1 MTDIVGPYELAQLIG
16 SGGMGE
22 VWLALDTRND
32 REVAIKL
39 LAKQAL
45 TDPELQERFRREC
58 KLAGQIRHSH
68 ILPVWDY
75 SVEGRPY
82 IVMPFIDDGTD
93 LATILKNGPIEPER
107 AVNIVRQVASALDA
121 AHRKGLRHRDV
132 KPSNI
137 MVEPD
142 GDDEQVLLFDWGIA
156 QPIDTSGAPPVTRLD
171 QLVGTPAYI
180 APERLGDR
188 VTPDHRADVYS
199 LAVVLFESLAGFKPF
214 DGEDMA
220 ILTAQVLRDPPPLP
234 DHLPTA
240 LRDVVAKG
248 LAKGPDERWQSAGE
262 MATAARMALGHYY
275 PASPGAVSPAA
286 AGPVAGNPAAAGQT
300 APGQPPQPRS
310 AARPPVPGHA
320 VVPANG
326 PRIAVAGFGGA
337 VAAFAL
343 FLTGI
348 VDAAL
353 FWLLLPLLA
362 AGGGLVGFGLW
373 GPKRA
378 PVLPG
383 DPTLDPGGFPK
394 PGP

>member
-1 MTDIVGPYELAQLIG
+1 MTDAVGPYELAQLIG
-16 SGGMGE
+16 RGGMGE
-22 VWLALDTRND
+22 VWLAHDSRND

-75 SVEGRPY
+75 AVAGRPY
-82 IVMPFIDDGTD
+82 IVMPYIEDGTD
-93 LATILKNGPIEPER
+93 LATILKKGPIEPER

-132 KPSNI
+132 KPSNV

-199 LAVVLFESLAGFKPF
+199 LAVVLFECLAGYKPF

-234 DHLPTA
+234 DHLPAA

-248 LAKGPDERWQSAGE
+248 LAKDPEKRWQSAGE
-262 MATAARMALGHYY
+262 LATAARAALA
-275 PASPGAVSPAA
+275 PPVTPAA
-286 AGPVAGNPAAAGQT
+286 GVPEAVRTPPPPVTVPAA
-300 APGQPPQPRS
+300 PG
-310 AARPPVPGHA
+310 G
-320 VVPANG
+320 G
-326 PRIAVAGFGGA
+326 PRIAATGFCGA
-337 VAAFAL
+337 VVAFGL
-343 FLTGI
+343 FLTGV
-348 VDAAL
+348 VDAGA

-373 GPKRA
+373 GGEAA
-378 PVLPG
+378 PVRPG

>member
-1 MTDIVGPYELAQLIG
+1 MTDVVGPYELAQLIG
-16 SGGMGE
+16 RGGMGE
-22 VWLALDTRND
+22 VWLAHDTRND

-68 ILPVWDY
+68 ILPVWDF

-82 IVMPFIDDGTD
+82 IVMPFIEDGTD
-93 LATILKNGPIEPER
+93 LATILKNGRIEPER

-156 QPIDTSGAPPVTRLD
+156 HPVDTSGAPPVTRLD

-199 LAVVLFESLAGFKPF
+199 LAVVLFECLAGVKPF

-234 DHLPTA
+234 DHLPVA

-248 LAKGPDERWQSAGE
+248 LAKDPEKRWQSAGE
-262 MATAARMALGHYY
+262 MAAAARAALAPPFTPPSGSASVVAALW
-275 PASPGAVSPAA
+275 PAQN
-286 AGPVAGNPAAAGQT
+286 PV
-300 APGQPPQPRS
+300 RS
-310 AARPPVPGHA
+310 AAPVPVATQPGG

-326 PRIAVAGFGGA
+326 PRIATAGLGGA
-337 VAAFAL
+337 VVAL
-343 FLTGI
+343 GLLVGGV
-348 VDAAL
+348 VDASL

-373 GPKRA
+373 GPRRE
-378 PVLPG
+378 PVRPG

>member
-1 MTDIVGPYELAQLIG
+1 VTDVVGPYELAQLIG
-16 SGGMGE
+16 RGGMGE
-22 VWLALDTRND
+22 VWLAHDTRND

-58 KLAGQIRHSH
+58 RLAAQIRHSH
-68 ILPVWDY
+68 ILPVWDF

-82 IVMPFIDDGTD
+82 IVMPFIEDGTD
-93 LATILKNGPIEPER
+93 LATIVKNGPMEPER
-107 AVNIVRQVASALDA
+107 AVNIVRHVASALDA

-142 GDDEQVLLFDWGIA
+142 GKNEQALLFDWGIA
-156 QPIDTSGAPPVTRLD
+156 HPVDTSGAAPVTRLD

-199 LAVVLFESLAGFKPF
+199 LAVVLYECLAGVKPF

-234 DHLPTA
+234 DHLPAA
-240 LRDVVAKG
+240 LRDVVARG
-248 LAKGPDERWQSAGE
+248 LAKDPEKRWQSAGE
-262 MATAARMALGHYY
+262 MADAAAAALGNSSAAPFTPPSGSASLASALWPPQSPG
-275 PASPGAVSPAA
+275 PAPALPSAPVSVRPGAVA
-286 AGPVAGNPAAAGQT
+286 
-300 APGQPPQPRS
+300 
-310 AARPPVPGHA
+310 
-320 VVPANG
+320 PANG
-326 PRIAVAGFGGA
+326 PRIAAAGLGGGVVALG
-337 VAAFAL
+337 L
-343 FLTGI
+343 FIAGV
-348 VDAAL
+348 VDASL

-362 AGGGLVGFGLW
+362 AGGGLVGYGFW
-373 GPKRA
+373 GPGRE
-378 PVLPG
+378 PVRPG
-383 DPTLDPGGFPK
+383 DPTLDPGGFPR

>member
-1 MTDIVGPYELAQLIG
+1 MTDVVGPYELAQLIG
-16 SGGMGE
+16 RGGMGE
-22 VWLALDTRND
+22 VWLAHDTRND

-68 ILPVWDY
+68 ILPVWDF

-82 IVMPFIDDGTD
+82 IVMPFIEDGTD

-156 QPIDTSGAPPVTRLD
+156 HPVDTSGAPPVTRLD

-199 LAVVLFESLAGFKPF
+199 LAVVLFECLAGVKPF

-234 DHLPTA
+234 DHLPAA

-248 LAKGPDERWQSAGE
+248 LAKDPEKRWQSAGE
-262 MATAARMALGHYY
+262 MATAARAALAY
-275 PASPGAVSPAA
+275 
-286 AGPVAGNPAAAGQT
+286 AGPPHTPPSGSGSLASALWPRQGPGPAVVQ
-300 APGQPPQPRS
+300 QP
-310 AARPPVPGHA
+310 PPVPVPQHT
-320 VVPANG
+320 VVPAKG
-326 PRIAVAGFGGA
+326 MRIAGAGFVGV
-337 VAAFAL
+337 VAAFGL
-343 FLTGI
+343 FIGGI
-348 VDAAL
+348 VGAGA
-353 FWLLLPLLA
+353 FWLLLPILA
-362 AGGGLVGFGLW
+362 AGGGLVGYGLW
-373 GPKRA
+373 GPTRE
-378 PVLPG
+378 PVRPG
-383 DPTLDPGGFPK
+383 DPTLDPGGFPR

>member
-1 MTDIVGPYELAQLIG
+1 VTDVVGPYELAQLIG
-16 SGGMGE
+16 RGGMGE
-22 VWLALDTRND
+22 VWLAHDSRND

-75 SVEGRPY
+75 SVDGRPY
-82 IVMPFIDDGTD
+82 IVMPYIEDGTD

-132 KPSNI
+132 KPSNV

-188 VTPDHRADVYS
+188 ITPDHRADVYS
-199 LAVVLFESLAGFKPF
+199 LAVVLFECLAGYKPF

-234 DHLPTA
+234 DHLPAA

-248 LAKGPDERWQSAGE
+248 LAKDPEKRWQSAGE
-262 MATAARMALGHYY
+262 MA
-275 PASPGAVSPAA
+275 
-286 AGPVAGNPAAAGQT
+286 
-300 APGQPPQPRS
+300 S
-310 AARPPVPGHA
+310 AARAALAPPVTPPGGVPQA
-320 VVPANG
+320 VGVPVPTPPANVPAVATGAVPADG
-326 PRIAVAGFGGA
+326 PRIAATGFGGA
-337 VAAFAL
+337 VVAFAL
-343 FLTGI
+343 YLTGV
-348 VDAAL
+348 VDTGA

-362 AGGGLVGFGLW
+362 AGGALVGFGLW
-373 GPKRA
+373 GPRQA
-378 PVLPG
+378 PVRPG
-383 DPTLDPGGFPK
+383 DPTLDRGGFPK

>member
-1 MTDIVGPYELAQLIG
+1 VTDVVGPYELAQLIG
-16 SGGMGE
+16 RGGMGE
-22 VWLALDTRND
+22 VWLAHDSRNG

-39 LAKQAL
+39 LASQAL
-45 TDPELQERFRREC
+45 TDPELAERFRREC
-58 KLAGQIRHSH
+58 KLAGQIRHPY
-68 ILPVWDY
+68 ILPVWDF

-82 IVMPFIDDGTD
+82 IVMPFIEDGTD
-93 LATILKNGPIEPER
+93 LSTILKNGPIEPER

-137 MVEPD
+137 MVELQA
-142 GDDEQVLLFDWGIA
+142 DEEQALLFDWGIA
-156 QPIDTSGAPPVTRLD
+156 HPVDTKGAPPVTRLD

-199 LAVVLFESLAGFKPF
+199 LAVVLFECLAGVKPF

-234 DHLPTA
+234 DHLPA
-240 LRDVVAKG
+240 GLRDVVARG
-248 LAKGPDERWQSAGE
+248 LAKDPEQRWQSAGQ
-262 MATAARMALGHYY
+262 MATAAHTALSQ
-275 PASPGAVSPAA
+275 ALS
-286 AGPVAGNPAAAGQT
+286 GPRQF
-300 APGQPPQPRS
+300 
-310 AARPPVPGHA
+310 RPPDPPPPPPP
-320 VVPANG
+320 PAPPATG
-326 PRIAVAGFGGA
+326 PKIAVAGFGG
-337 VAAFAL
+337 VVVAFAL

-348 VDAAL
+348 VDAGL

-373 GPKRA
+373 GPRRT
-378 PVLPG
+378 PVSPG
-383 DPTLDPGGFPK
+383 DPTLDRGGFPGH
-394 PGP
+394 GP

>member
-1 MTDIVGPYELAQLIG
+1 VTDVVGPYELAQLIG
-16 SGGMGE
+16 RGGMGE
-22 VWLALDTRND
+22 VWLAHDSRND

-39 LAKQAL
+39 LARQAL
-45 TDPELQERFRREC
+45 TDPELAERFRREC

-68 ILPVWDY
+68 ILPVWDF

-82 IVMPFIDDGTD
+82 IVMPYIEDGTD
-93 LATILKNGPIEPER
+93 LATILKSGPIEPER

-156 QPIDTSGAPPVTRLD
+156 HPVDTSGAPPVTRLD

-199 LAVVLFESLAGFKPF
+199 LAVVLFECLAGVKPF

-234 DHLPTA
+234 GHLPAA
-240 LRDVVAKG
+240 LRDVVARG
-248 LAKGPDERWQSAGE
+248 LAKDPEKRWQSAGE
-262 MATAARMALGHYY
+262 MATAARAALGHH
-275 PASPGAVSPAA
+275 PVVVQQTSPEPSG
-286 AGPVAGNPAAAGQT
+286 
-300 APGQPPQPRS
+300 
-310 AARPPVPGHA
+310 
-320 VVPANG
+320 G
-326 PRIAVAGFGGA
+326 PRIAAAGLGGVVVAFG
-337 VAAFAL
+337 L
-343 FLTGI
+343 FLTGL
-348 VDAAL
+348 VDAGL

-373 GPKRA
+373 GPRKS
-378 PVLPG
+378 PVSPG
-383 DPTLDPGGFPK
+383 DPTLDPGGFPGH
-394 PGP
+394 GP

>member
-1 MTDIVGPYELAQLIG
+1 
-16 SGGMGE
+16 MGE

-39 LAKQAL
+39 LASQAL

-58 KLAGQIRHSH
+58 KLAGQIRHPH

-75 SVEGRPY
+75 AVQGRPY
-82 IVMPFIDDGTD
+82 IVMPFIEDGTD
-93 LATILKNGPIEPER
+93 LATILNKGPIEPER

-142 GDDEQVLLFDWGIA
+142 GDEEQVLLFDWGIA

-180 APERLGDR
+180 APERLSDKI
-188 VTPDHRADVYS
+188 TPDHRADVYS
-199 LAVVLFESLAGFKPF
+199 LAVVLFECLAGHKPF

-234 DHLPTA
+234 DHLPAA
-240 LRDVVAKG
+240 LRDAVAKG
-248 LAKGPDERWQSAGE
+248 MAKNPDNRWQSAGE
-262 MATAARMALGHYY
+262 LGAAARAALASAHLAVT
-275 PASPGAVSPAA
+275 PARPAPA
-286 AGPVAGNPAAAGQT
+286 TPRNRSHGVTPLNPAPTYQPPSTAPVAVT
-300 APGQPPQPRS
+300 
-310 AARPPVPGHA
+310 
-320 VVPANG
+320 NG
-326 PRIAVAGFGGA
+326 PRIAATGLAGAA
-337 VAAFAL
+337 VALVLLVVNA
-343 FLTGI
+343 
-348 VDAAL
+348 VDATT

-362 AGGGLVGFGLW
+362 AGGGLLGFGLW
-373 GPKRA
+373 GPRRTK
-378 PVLPG
+378 PVQPD
-383 DPTLDPGGFPK
+383 DPTMHPGGFPGL
-394 PGP
+394 GP

>member
-1 MTDIVGPYELAQLIG
+1 MTDVVGPYELAQLIG
-16 SGGMGE
+16 RGGMGE
-22 VWLALDTRND
+22 VWLAHDSRND

-39 LAKQAL
+39 LARQAL
-45 TDPELQERFRREC
+45 TDPELAERFRREC

-68 ILPVWDY
+68 ILPVWDF

-82 IVMPFIDDGTD
+82 IVMPYIEDGTD
-93 LATILKNGPIEPER
+93 LATILKSGPIEPER

-142 GDDEQVLLFDWGIA
+142 GDDEQALLFDWGIA
-156 QPIDTSGAPPVTRLD
+156 HPVDTSGAPPVTRLD

-199 LAVVLFESLAGFKPF
+199 LAVVLFECLAGVKPF

-248 LAKGPDERWQSAGE
+248 LAKDPDRRWQSAGE
-262 MATAARMALGHYY
+262 MATAARAALGQAL
-275 PASPGAVSPAA
+275 PAPPQHVTPPPLPA
-286 AGPVAGNPAAAGQT
+286 PVA
-300 APGQPPQPRS
+300 
-310 AARPPVPGHA
+310 
-320 VVPANG
+320 ANG
-326 PRIAVAGFGGA
+326 PRIAVAGFGGVA
-337 VAAFAL
+337 VAFGL

-348 VDAAL
+348 VDAGL

-373 GPKRA
+373 GPRGT
-378 PVLPG
+378 PVSPG
-383 DPTLDPGGFPK
+383 DPTLDRGGFPGH
-394 PGP
+394 GP

>member
-1 MTDIVGPYELAQLIG
+1 MTDVVGPYELAQLIG
-16 SGGMGE
+16 RGGMGE
-22 VWLALDTRND
+22 VWLAHDSRND

-39 LAKQAL
+39 LARQAL
-45 TDPELQERFRREC
+45 TDPELAERFRREC

-75 SVEGRPY
+75 SVDGRPY
-82 IVMPFIDDGTD
+82 IVMPYIEDGTD
-93 LATILKNGPIEPER
+93 LATILKKGPIEPER

-132 KPSNI
+132 KPSNV

-188 VTPDHRADVYS
+188 ITPDHRADVYS
-199 LAVVLFESLAGFKPF
+199 LAVVLYECLAGGKPF

-234 DHLPTA
+234 DHLPAA

-248 LAKGPDERWQSAGE
+248 LAKDPEKRWQTAGE
-262 MATAARMALGHYY
+262 MAAAARAALARSVTP
-275 PASPGAVSPAA
+275 PAGVPQPVRTPPPTPPVNTPAA
-286 AGPVAGNPAAAGQT
+286 PVVA
-300 APGQPPQPRS
+300 
-310 AARPPVPGHA
+310 
-320 VVPANG
+320 VPANG
-326 PRIAVAGFGGA
+326 PRIAATGFGGA
-337 VAAFAL
+337 AVAFAL
-343 FLTGI
+343 FLTGV
-348 VDAAL
+348 VDAGA

-362 AGGGLVGFGLW
+362 AGGALVGFGLW
-373 GPKRA
+373 GPRRA
-378 PVLPG
+378 AVRPG

>member
-1 MTDIVGPYELAQLIG
+1 MTDVVGPYELAQLIG
-16 SGGMGE
+16 RGGMGE
-22 VWLALDTRND
+22 VWLAHDSRND

-39 LAKQAL
+39 LARQAL
-45 TDPELQERFRREC
+45 TDPELAERFRREC

-68 ILPVWDY
+68 ILPVWDF

-82 IVMPFIDDGTD
+82 IVMPYIEDGTD
-93 LATILKNGPIEPER
+93 LATILKNGRIEPER

-156 QPIDTSGAPPVTRLD
+156 HPVDTSGAPPVTRLD

-199 LAVVLFESLAGFKPF
+199 LAVVLFECLAGVKPF

-234 DHLPTA
+234 DHLPAA

-248 LAKGPDERWQSAGE
+248 LAKDPDQRWQSAGE
-262 MATAARMALGHYY
+262 MA
-275 PASPGAVSPAA
+275 
-286 AGPVAGNPAAAGQT
+286 
-300 APGQPPQPRS
+300 S
-310 AARPPVPGHA
+310 AARAALSQALPAPQQPVTPPAPVAADGS
-320 VVPANG
+320 
-326 PRIAVAGFGGA
+326 RIAVAGLGGVA
-337 VAAFAL
+337 VAFGL

-348 VDAAL
+348 VDAGL

-373 GPKRA
+373 GPRRT
-378 PVLPG
+378 PVSPG
-383 DPTLDPGGFPK
+383 DPTLDRGGFPGH
-394 PGP
+394 GP

>member
-1 MTDIVGPYELAQLIG
+1 VTDVVGPYELAQLIG
-16 SGGMGE
+16 RGGMGE
-22 VWLALDTRND
+22 VWLAHDTRND

-45 TDPELQERFRREC
+45 ADPELQERFRREC

-68 ILPVWDY
+68 ILPVWDF

-82 IVMPFIDDGTD
+82 IVMPFIEDGTD
-93 LATILKNGPIEPER
+93 LATILKNGRIEPER

-156 QPIDTSGAPPVTRLD
+156 HPVDTSGAPPVTRLD

-199 LAVVLFESLAGFKPF
+199 LAVVLFECLAGVKPF

-234 DHLPTA
+234 DHLPVA

-248 LAKGPDERWQSAGE
+248 LAKDPEKRWQSAGE
-262 MATAARMALGHYY
+262 MASAARAALAPPFTPPSGSASVVAALW
-275 PASPGAVSPAA
+275 PAQSPV
-286 AGPVAGNPAAAGQT
+286 
-300 APGQPPQPRS
+300 RS
-310 AARPPVPGHA
+310 AAPVPVATRPGG

-326 PRIAVAGFGGA
+326 PRIATAGLGGA
-337 VAAFAL
+337 VVAL
-343 FLTGI
+343 GLLVGGV
-348 VDAAL
+348 VDASL

-373 GPKRA
+373 GPRRE
-378 PVLPG
+378 PVRPG

>member
-1 MTDIVGPYELAQLIG
+1 MTDVVGPYELAQLIG
-16 SGGMGE
+16 RGGMGE
-22 VWLALDTRND
+22 VWLAHDSRND

-39 LAKQAL
+39 LARQAL
-45 TDPELQERFRREC
+45 TDPELAERFRREC

-68 ILPVWDY
+68 ILPVWDF

-82 IVMPFIDDGTD
+82 IVMPYIEDGTD
-93 LATILKNGPIEPER
+93 LATILKNGRIEPER

-142 GDDEQVLLFDWGIA
+142 GDDEQALLFDWGIA
-156 QPIDTSGAPPVTRLD
+156 HPVDTSGAPPVTRLD

-199 LAVVLFESLAGFKPF
+199 LAVVLFECLAGVKPF

-234 DHLPTA
+234 DHLPAA
-240 LRDVVAKG
+240 LRDVVARG
-248 LAKGPDERWQSAGE
+248 LAKDPDQRWQSAGE
-262 MATAARMALGHYY
+262 MATAARVALGHFPSGHY
-275 PASPGAVSPAA
+275 PPPAA
-286 AGPVAGNPAAAGQT
+286 AHPAPVSQVAAPLA
-300 APGQPPQPRS
+300 
-310 AARPPVPGHA
+310 A
-320 VVPANG
+320 VVAPSTGKEPANG
-326 PRIAVAGFGGA
+326 PRIAVAGLGG
-337 VAAFAL
+337 VVVAFAL

-348 VDAAL
+348 VDAGL

-373 GPKRA
+373 GPRGT
-378 PVLPG
+378 PVSPG
-383 DPTLDPGGFPK
+383 DPTLDRGGFPGH
-394 PGP
+394 GP